1 MNIHELN
8 SRKEVNSRHLF
19 ETSCNASHSTTKT
32 HNMIITSVF
41 SNLTRKVLILIS
53 PLFSLP
59 YFLSSFL
66 DRFNESS
73 DKNFTCALCLRRYSK
88 LSCLKRHVRYECV
101 KNPNRIFFKCPYC
114 NHTSKR
120 RDSLTQHIL
129 SLHLHSK
136 TLIKKTENWTETSLY
151 WTLWFRTL
159 SLSQFLPSDVTF
171 AL

>member
-1 MNIHELN
+1 MCSLHFPDEESSN
-8 SRKEVNSRHLF
+8 SHFLHYFLF
-19 ETSCNASHSTTKT
+19 
-32 HNMIITSVF
+32 
-41 SNLTRKVLILIS
+41 LIS
-53 PLFSLP
+53 CLL
-59 YFLSSFL
+59 FL

-73 DKNFTCALCLRRYSK
+73 DKSFTCALCLRRYSK

-136 TLIKKTENWTETSLY
+136 TLIKKTENWTENVSELVY
-151 WTLWFRTL
+151 MIELLWFRTISLYL
-159 SLSQFLPSDVTF
+159 STLSCPSDVTF